1 MERKKECHY
10 KITKRNLDYLFNETE
25 YFSGVDKTDKE
36 VGKGTDATLT
46 CTVTGLTEAA
56 TVIWISAT
64 GGDSI
69 ADDDKFKATAG
80 AYADASNSQEFVLA
94 VKASETTADKQY
106 FCAVTSTEW
115 EKVKAENAVDLNVFG
130 AYSANL

>member
-1 MERKKECHY
+1 MSNEIE
-10 KITKRNLDYLFNETE
+10 YL
-25 YFSGVDKTDKE
+25 SGVDKTDKE
-36 VGKGTDATLT
+36 IGKDTAATLS

-69 ADDDKFKATAG
+69 ADDDKYKATDG
-80 AYADASNSQEFVLA
+80 AYTEASNSQEFVLA

-106 FCAVTSTEW
+106 FCAVTSAEW
-115 EKVKAENAVDLNVFG
+115 LKVKAETAVDLKVFG
-130 AYSANL
+130 TYCAN